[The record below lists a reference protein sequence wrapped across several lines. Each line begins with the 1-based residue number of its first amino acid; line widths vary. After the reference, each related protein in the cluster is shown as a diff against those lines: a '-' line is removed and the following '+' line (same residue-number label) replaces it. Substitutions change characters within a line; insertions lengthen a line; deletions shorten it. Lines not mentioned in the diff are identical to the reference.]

1 MTDIDNYLEIK
12 RELLQAQLRV
22 VYRHQR
28 KTLPRGQQLKRTSN
42 LTIVE
47 DILQNSDEPLH
58 ISKIIQIAQK
68 DYNVNLERDSIVSAL
83 IKKINAGKHHDGDL
97 TKKGHFCCWP
107 IDGNVD
113 GLGLRND
120 QDYIIDGVPGLIKG
134 DDWYWWPT
142 GYMGTGDLAE

>member
-28 KTLPRGQQLKRTSN
+28 KTVPHGQKVKRTSN

-47 DILQNSDEPLH
+47 DILQNSGQPLH

-68 DYNVNLERDSIVSAL
+68 DYDVNLGRDSIVSAL
-83 IKKINAGKHHDGDL
+83 IKKINAGKSFVRVAPNTFAL
-97 TKKGHFCCWP
+97 K
-107 IDGNVD
+107 N
-113 GLGLRND
+113 NAE
-120 QDYIIDGVPGLIKG
+120 IIDKG
-134 DDWYWWPT
+134 
-142 GYMGTGDLAE
+142 GAL

>member
-28 KTLPRGQQLKRTSN
+28 KTAPHGQKLKRTSN

-47 DILQNSDEPLH
+47 DILQNSDQPLH
-58 ISKIIQIAQK
+58 ISKIIRIAQK

-83 IKKINAGKHHDGDL
+83 IKKINAGKMFL
-97 TKKGHFCCWP
+97 RVAPNTFALKNNTE
-107 IDGNVD
+107 IVD
-113 GLGLRND
+113 GGGAL
-120 QDYIIDGVPGLIKG
+120 
-134 DDWYWWPT
+134 
-142 GYMGTGDLAE
+142 

>member
-1 MTDIDNYLEIK
+1 MTDIDNYLEIQ

-28 KTLPRGQQLKRTSN
+28 KILPRGQQLKRTSN

-47 DILQNSDEPLH
+47 DILQNSEEPLH

-83 IKKINAGKHHDGDL
+83 IKKINAGKM
-97 TKKGHFCCWP
+97 F
-107 IDGNVD
+107 
-113 GLGLRND
+113 LRVAPNTFALKNNTE
-120 QDYIIDGVPGLIKG
+120 IVGEGGAL
-134 DDWYWWPT
+134 
-142 GYMGTGDLAE
+142 

>member
-22 VYRHQR
+22 VYRYQR
-28 KTLPRGQQLKRTSN
+28 KTVPHGQKLKRTSN

-83 IKKINAGKHHDGDL
+83 IKKINAGKMFL
-97 TKKGHFCCWP
+97 RVAPNTFALKNNTE
-107 IDGNVD
+107 IVD
-113 GLGLRND
+113 GGGAL
-120 QDYIIDGVPGLIKG
+120 
-134 DDWYWWPT
+134 
-142 GYMGTGDLAE
+142 

>member
-28 KTLPRGQQLKRTSN
+28 KTAPHGQKLKRTSN

-47 DILQNSDEPLH
+47 DILQNSDQPLH

-83 IKKINAGKHHDGDL
+83 IKKINAGQIFIRVAPNTFALKNN
-97 TKKGHFCCWP
+97 P
-107 IDGNVD
+107 EIVD
-113 GLGLRND
+113 GGGAL
-120 QDYIIDGVPGLIKG
+120 
-134 DDWYWWPT
+134 
-142 GYMGTGDLAE
+142 